1 MNNIKLYTLGFLLAS
16 FTSFSFGQDA
26 TSAAV
31 FATVKS
37 GDDVVVGASVTIEN
51 DSIGLTRSA
60 STNEF
65 GQVRILSL
73 PTGSYSISVSKAG
86 FVNTESTL
94 SLKVG
99 INSYDVDLVSS
110 GSNIEELVTTARVVK
125 TNVYEVNETG
135 INIDV
140 TELQTQ
146 IPVGRNLTS
155 LTLLAPGAVEG
166 DAAFGFLPSFGG
178 SSVGENQYLVNG
190 LNITN
195 FRNFIGYSN
204 VPFEFYDNVDVK
216 TGGFQAQYG
225 KAIGGFITA
234 NTKSGSNDFEAK
246 VNVSYAPDSLR
257 DKQPDTYANANT
269 ENEFDSMQYNVSV
282 SGPIIKD
289 KLFYYVLAAPT
300 VNESSYYAIENGTR
314 TDYETDEVFYG
325 AKIDYYINDRTH
337 LEITHFTDETEEVN
351 DSYKWDPDTNKTGS
365 YDGQGLSLSGGDN
378 TIVSL
383 STLLSDNLTL
393 DILWGKNEYER
404 TVQAATD
411 CCVAP
416 IYDNRTSL
424 GNNFA
429 YRSTAVNFY
438 TAEGRDE
445 REQRNISLTWNI
457 GNHNIKI
464 GYEEE
469 ELTATQ
475 NQVLSGGAYY
485 LLAENTYPGCGNVPD
500 GSYCVRIRN
509 YKVGGEFGLD
519 NSAFYIQDSWNVTD
533 RLNLNIGL
541 RSSDYSNLDANGETF
556 IEVTDQVAHRIGAT
570 YDLFGDGKDKISV
583 FFGNYYLPIAAN
595 TNIRLAGGEDY
606 VHTYHAL
613 TNTVAGGTSIL
624 TPADIQYGPEL
635 NRVVVGDGTV
645 PDTFAATAQN
655 VEAMYQD
662 EIIFGYTK
670 FLDSWTLGAYVTY
683 RDLASAIDDILVDH
697 AVNAYCAS
705 EGIAGCPDVWYGP
718 HSYVLANPGK
728 DVIWTTAELP
738 GTGGTP
744 TTIKL
749 KAGDL
754 AFPPVQREYTA
765 LDITFDRAWDGQ
777 SFMGGSITISS
788 NRGNYEG
795 TVKSDNG
802 QDDAGLTQDYDFPEF
817 MDNAYGY
824 LPNHRAF
831 KMKLYGATYIG
842 NTLVGL
848 NWSSTSPRKYGC
860 IGNYPGGDGPND
872 NYGGNY
878 WYGGNDSWAC
888 NGVPTPRGQSFD
900 GKWINNLD
908 LSLSRELNI
917 PFFSEARI
925 QFNIFN
931 LFDFETAEDYNEYGE
946 ADGSYP
952 DPDWKQITRYQPGRS
967 VRLNFTA
974 KL

>member
-1 MNNIKLYTLGFLLAS
+1 MFNLKQLTLSFFLVFFSGIGF
-16 FTSFSFGQDA
+16 TQDA

-31 FATVKS
+31 YATVKS
-37 GDDVVVGASVTIEN
+37 GESVVSGAVVTVEN
-51 DSIGLTRSA
+51 DSIGLTRSGT
-60 STNEF
+60 TNEA

-73 PTGSYSISVSKAG
+73 PTGNYSITVAKAG
-86 FVNTESTL
+86 YSNTESDL
-94 SLKVG
+94 RLKVG
-99 INSYDVDLVSS
+99 INAYNVDLVTS
-110 GSNIEELVTTARVVK
+110 GSNIEELVTTARVIK
-125 TNVYEVNETG
+125 TNAYEINETG

-146 IPVGRNLTS
+146 IPVGRDLTS
-155 LTLLAPGAVEG
+155 LTLLAPGSVEG

-225 KAIGGFITA
+225 KAIGGFVTA
-234 NTKSGSNDFEAK
+234 NTKSGSNDFEVK

-269 ENEFDSMQYNVSV
+269 KNTFDSKQYNVSV

-300 VNESSYYAIENGTR
+300 LNEASYFYKEAGSRDDVEV
-314 TDYETDEVFYG
+314 DETFWG
-325 AKIDYYINDRTH
+325 AKIDYYFNDRNH
-337 LEITHFTDETEEVN
+337 LEITHFTDTADTLT
-351 DSYKWDPDTNKTGS
+351 DSYAWDVDTGKTGT
-365 YDGQGLSLSGGDN
+365 YRGQGVAKSGGDN

-383 STLLSDNLTL
+383 SSLLSDNLTL

-404 TVQAATD
+404 TTQAATD
-411 CCVAP
+411 CCIPV

-424 GNNFA
+424 GNSFA
-429 YRSTAVNFY
+429 YRTAAVNFF
-438 TAEGRDE
+438 TAEGGDE
-445 REQRNISLTWNI
+445 REQRNISLTWNV
-457 GNHNIKI
+457 GNHNIKV
-464 GYEEE
+464 GYEDE

-475 NQVLSGGAYY
+475 NQVLSGGAYI
-485 LLAENTYPGCGNVPD
+485 LLAERTYPGCSAVPV
-500 GSYCVRIRN
+500 GSYCVRVRD
-509 YKVGGEFGLD
+509 YKVGGEFGLE

-533 RLNLNIGL
+533 RLNLNLGL
-541 RSSDYSNLDANGETF
+541 RSSDYKNLDANGEVF
-556 IEVTDQVAHRIGAT
+556 IEVQDQVAHRIGAT

-595 TNIRLAGGEDY
+595 TNIRLAGGEDF

-613 TNTVAGGTSIL
+613 TNTVAGGNSIL
-624 TPADIQYGPEL
+624 NASDIQYGPAL
-635 NRVVVGDGTV
+635 NTVIVGDGTV
-645 PDTFAATAQN
+645 PDTFAASTN
-655 VEAMYQD
+655 NIEAMYQD

-670 FLDSWTLGAYVTY
+670 FIDNWTLGAYVTY

-697 AVNAYCAS
+697 AVNAYCAAN
-705 EGIAGCPDVWYGP
+705 GIDGCSDVWYGP

-728 DVIWTTAELP
+728 DISWTTAELP
-738 GTGGTP
+738 GTTGP
-744 TTIKL
+744 TTINL

-765 LDITFDRAWDGQ
+765 LDLTFDRAWDGQ
-777 SFMGGSITISS
+777 SFLGGSITISS

-831 KMKLYGATYIG
+831 KMKLYGATYVG
-842 NTLVGL
+842 NTLVGV
-848 NWSSTSPRKYGC
+848 NFSTTSPRKYGC
-860 IGNYPGGDGPND
+860 IGNYPGGDGPDD
-872 NYGGNY
+872 NFGGNY
-878 WYGGNDSWAC
+878 YYNGNDSWAC

-908 LSLSRELNI
+908 LSLSRDLDI

-931 LFDFETAEDYNEYGE
+931 LFDFESPEDYNEYGE
-946 ADGSYP
+946 ADGVYP
-952 DPDWKQITRYQPGRS
+952 DPDWKQPTRYQPGRS